1 MWNYPLPD
9 LHCNILC
16 RYTYYTD
23 LPEDFYPEEMRM
35 LRQKASNGISQVEAQ
50 KKRFSSEKDPNSSP
64 HEDSPKTKHNRLH
77 NQQKQPKL
85 QKEDNNEEPPII
97 MVKLE
102 CSNKNKGATKDPK
115 SEGLETSNE
124 EAQVSFRLPMKVE
137 NSHQQLLLERQS
149 SRSFFHLKRTNS
161 RLMSMRRPTV
171 KKKMT
176 ELKYAPH
183 ATINMRLS
191 AGETGSFALC
201 GGGLPPEQSS
211 HLSIVNI
218 STS

>member
-1 MWNYPLPD
+1 
-9 LHCNILC
+9 
-16 RYTYYTD
+16 
-23 LPEDFYPEEMRM
+23 M
-35 LRQKASNGISQVEAQ
+35 LRQKASNGISQVETR
-50 KKRFSSEKDPNSSP
+50 KKRLSSEKDTNSSP
-64 HEDSPKTKHNRLH
+64 HEDSPKMKHNRLY

-85 QKEDNNEEPPII
+85 QKEDNNEETPII

-102 CSNKNKGATKDPK
+102 RSNKNKGVIKDPK
-115 SEGLETSNE
+115 SEEALNVTFEEEVGL
-124 EAQVSFRLPMKVE
+124 RLPMKVE
-137 NSHQQLLLERQS
+137 NSHQQLLLARQS

-176 ELKYAPH
+176 ELKYVPH

-191 AGETGSFALC
+191 AGGTDSFVLY

-211 HLSIVNI
+211 HLSIVNV

>member
-1 MWNYPLPD
+1 
-9 LHCNILC
+9 
-16 RYTYYTD
+16 
-23 LPEDFYPEEMRM
+23 M
-35 LRQKASNGISQVEAQ
+35 LRQKASNGISQVEAR
-50 KKRFSSEKDPNSSP
+50 KKRVSSEKDTNNSTL
-64 HEDSPKTKHNRLH
+64 EDSPKTKHNRLH

-85 QKEDNNEEPPII
+85 QKEDNNEEAPVI

-102 CSNKNKGATKDPK
+102 RSNKNKGATKGPK
-115 SEGLETSNE
+115 SEEILN
-124 EAQVSFRLPMKVE
+124 VSFEEEVGSRLPLKVE

-149 SRSFFHLKRTNS
+149 LRSFFHLKRTNS

-171 KKKMT
+171 RRKMT
-176 ELKYAPH
+176 EMKYAPH

-191 AGETGSFALC
+191 AGGTDSFELY

>member
-1 MWNYPLPD
+1 M
-9 LHCNILC
+9 C

-23 LPEDFYPEEMRM
+23 LPEDFYPEEIRT
-35 LRQKASNGISQVEAQ
+35 LRQKASNGISRVEAQ
-50 KKRFSSEKDPNSSP
+50 KKWISTDKDANRSNTPL
-64 HEDSPKTKHNRLH
+64 EDSPRTKHNYLH

-85 QKEDNNEEPPII
+85 HKEGNKDEAPVI
-97 MVKLE
+97 MMKLE
-102 CSNKNKGATKDPK
+102 RSNKNKGMTKDPK
-115 SEGLETSNE
+115 SEGALN
-124 EAQVSFRLPMKVE
+124 VSFEEEVGSRLPMKIE

-149 SRSFFHLKRTNS
+149 SRNFFHLKRTNS

-171 KKKMT
+171 KRKMT
-176 ELKYAPH
+176 EMKYAPH

-191 AGETGSFALC
+191 AGATQSFDLY

-211 HLSIVNI
+211 HLSIVNV